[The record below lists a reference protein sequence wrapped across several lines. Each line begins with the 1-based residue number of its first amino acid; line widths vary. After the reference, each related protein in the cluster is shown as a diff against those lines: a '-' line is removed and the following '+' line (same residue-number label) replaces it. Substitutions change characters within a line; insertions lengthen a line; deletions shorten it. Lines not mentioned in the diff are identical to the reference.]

1 MKDSIL
7 QYRKYIYEIYKSGSF
22 MKAAENLFI
31 SQPALSFTIKKFE
44 EELGTKIFDRHTKP
58 TTLTPAGELYIH
70 FIEDIARLEKN
81 FFVELSD
88 LQDAKTG
95 HITIGCA
102 SYVMSNILPDIL
114 QPFRLRHPR
123 ISLELVEM
131 PSFDLNLKLSE
142 DALDI
147 VVDSSSFNQN
157 HFQSDFLLQETI
169 LLAVPCGFDINRHL
183 GTCGFT
189 PCEFKENPSVI
200 RQKKELDITL
210 FSGESFILLKPGN
223 EMRVHSNQIF
233 TEAGIEPSTILELDQ
248 LVTSYNYALKGF
260 GACFVTDRL
269 IEDCA
274 PNNLLLLYRI
284 KSKWCR
290 RSIYATYKKNRYI
303 PRAVKAFLKD
313 AASVCS

>member
-183 GTCGFT
+183 GDR
-189 PCEFKENPSVI
+189 KSV
-200 RQKKELDITL
+200 
-210 FSGESFILLKPGN
+210 
-223 EMRVHSNQIF
+223 V
-233 TEAGIEPSTILELDQ
+233 
-248 LVTSYNYALKGF
+248 
-260 GACFVTDRL
+260 
-269 IEDCA
+269 
-274 PNNLLLLYRI
+274 
-284 KSKWCR
+284 
-290 RSIYATYKKNRYI
+290 
-303 PRAVKAFLKD
+303 
-313 AASVCS
+313 